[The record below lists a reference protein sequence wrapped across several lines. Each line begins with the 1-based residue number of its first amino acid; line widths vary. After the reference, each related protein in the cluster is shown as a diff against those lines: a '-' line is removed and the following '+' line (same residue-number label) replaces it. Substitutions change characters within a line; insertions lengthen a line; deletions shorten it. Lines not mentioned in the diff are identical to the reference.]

1 MKKYFLPCLVV
12 GSLLIATGCG
22 KEEEQKELEAKVL
35 TCAGTKTVQKGVEMD
50 LNYKV
55 TYKGDYVTLVETNE
69 TVTSDNKKVLETF
82 KEQVEELYSPYK
94 DVEHYEYD
102 VKIDGKKL
110 VSTTNINYEKVD
122 TNKLIEIDEN
132 NKSLIKDGK
141 IKLDDIKLTYELLG
155 VECK

>member
-82 KEQVEELYSPYK
+82 KKQVEDLYTPYK

-132 NKSLIKDGK
+132 NKALIKDGK
-141 IKLDDIKLTYELLG
+141 IKLDDIKATYELLG